1 MHTRALASHGI
12 PLNTPN
18 WCNTRIR
25 VCTPGRPGGLE
36 VPFESR
42 RSDHKKPRSGGVF
55 VCSDGDGAEGRGYKM
70 AFRGYTLR
78 A

>member
-12 PLNTPN
+12 PLNAKLVQHPY
-18 WCNTRIR
+18 TRVHAWQAWGTR
-25 VCTPGRPGGLE
+25 GHE
-36 VPFESR
+36 FESR
-42 RSDHKKPRSGGVF
+42 RSDHKNPRSGGVF